1 MESSLQEQEFQFQDL
16 NLDNV
21 DASFSSFGA
30 LLSNGNVKRVKA
42 MPEQRESLLSDMP
55 LKEFQFEDLKLD
67 NVDGSFPSIGALLS
81 NGNVKRVKAMPEQRE
96 SLLSDIP
103 LKLGYEAMDSIS
115 SSCQAITGL
124 HKKY

>member
-1 MESSLQEQEFQFQDL
+1 MPLAIQNQAKGTSRLIDSLKIRQDLLSMWKKTKSMESSLQEQ
-16 NLDNV
+16 
-21 DASFSSFGA
+21 
-30 LLSNGNVKRVKA
+30 
-42 MPEQRESLLSDMP
+42 
-55 LKEFQFEDLKLD
+55 EFQFEDLKLD